1 MGGKTAKARFSEL
14 DTKRSGLMQRAERYA
29 ELTIRSV
36 LPDDSYDTGQDELAG
51 DIPSVGAL
59 AVNNLTNK
67 MMLAMF
73 APSRPFMRYELP
85 QDQKAAML
93 AALQVTEPQLAEMLS
108 ESERNSVR
116 ELDAMGARPALY
128 QLITHLIVTGN
139 ALRYMDDGKMR
150 ILSLRNYVSRRA
162 ANGKVIE
169 LIIREKVYPADLP
182 DDVKQFTPKQ
192 DDTEVTH
199 YRWFKWNGSQYI
211 ETQWLDDTLIE
222 HEDYKG
228 KYNPEDMPAYHHVW
242 RLVDGSSYGIGHV
255 EDNIGDLEGISDLS
269 RSEVD
274 GAILA
279 SEFRW
284 LVNPG
289 GQTSVEDMN
298 RSVNGQSLPGQ
309 DGDVV
314 MINAGAVAGAIQT
327 ISNIADKWIR
337 RLSAAFLVTAGMQR
351 DAERVTAEEIR
362 MLATELESSLG
373 GIYSCLA
380 IDLQLPIAQWLM
392 REVKGGVFKGTDF
405 KPVIVTG
412 LDALSRNGDLEN
424 IRAFVADVIQFTAL
438 PSEVTNTLKID
449 NIFAALASGRGLKAT
464 DYVNTSSEADSKARK
479 AQEDAVND
487 QITVEAAKQAAK
499 E

>member
-1 MGGKTAKARFSEL
+1 MSGHTAKARFAAL
-14 DTKRSGLMQRAERYA
+14 DAKRSGLMTRAERYA

-36 LPDDSYDTGQDELAG
+36 LPSESYDSGTDELAG

-85 QDQKAAML
+85 DSQKKAML
-93 AALQVTEPQLAEMLS
+93 AALGVTPPKLAELLS
-108 ESERNSVR
+108 EAERYSVR

-128 QLITHLIVTGN
+128 HLITHLIVTGN
-139 ALRYMDDGKMR
+139 ALRYMDGDKMR
-150 ILSLRNYVSRRA
+150 ILSMRNYVSRRA
-162 ANGKVIE
+162 SNGNVIE

-182 DDVKQFTPKQ
+182 DEVRVFTKSA

-199 YRWFKWNGSQYI
+199 YRWFKWNGKQYL
-211 ETQWLDDTLIE
+211 ETQWLDDNLINLS
-222 HEDYKG
+222 DYEG

-242 RLVDGSSYGIGHV
+242 RLVDGASYGIGHV

-269 RSEVD
+269 KAEVD

-289 GQTSVEDMN
+289 GQTSVDDML
-298 RSVNGQSLPGQ
+298 RSQNGEAMPGQ
-309 DGDVV
+309 EGDVQL
-314 MINAGAVAGAIQT
+314 INAGAVAGSIQVV
-327 ISNIADKWIR
+327 SNIADKWIR
-337 RLSAAFLVTAGMQR
+337 RLSSAFLITAGMQR

-362 MLATELESSLG
+362 MLANELESSLG

-392 REVKGGVFKGTDF
+392 RTVKGGVFKGTDF
-405 KPVIVTG
+405 EPVIITG

-424 IRAFVADVIQFTAL
+424 IRAFVADVVQFTSL
-438 PSEVTNTLKID
+438 PPEITNTLKLD
-449 NIFAALASGRGLKAT
+449 NIFSALASGRGLNAG
-464 DYVNTSSEADSKARK
+464 DYVNTAQEADAKAK
-479 AQEDAVND
+479 QAKDAEVAD